1 MYAAG
6 TYSLSLI
13 LEFGAG
19 PRICIYN
26 SAQVTLMLLVQGLP
40 HLRTTDREPLTEITP
55 RVPSGSITL

>member
-26 SAQVTLMLLVQGLP
+26 SAQVTLMLLVIIYCDDDEKNNDGY
-40 HLRTTDREPLTEITP
+40 DRDFSFT
-55 RVPSGSITL
+55 